1 MHRTERSPWSLAL
14 WISTVALASMPLLGM
29 RPMVFVIIVWLILA
43 LFVRMR
49 SANPTMVD
57 RTALI
62 VLSVPFL
69 LIVLDLLR
77 ADSIASGWPFVER
90 SAALVVFPIGFLLLG
105 APTDARTRSWFTTV
119 FTLSGTVLA
128 LVVNALMLPYHSEA
142 WENDAPFSS
151 TYRYELADISG
162 VHPPYAAYWFLVGA
176 LFQLDVLLGAFNK
189 WRPLRSL
196 LWRTASVIILV
207 VTALFIGSRMPLFA
221 FGAGVVVLLFMRLPR
236 AVAVRLSVLAMFLLG
251 AAVLLSPGIRERMVE
266 VLPFGNTTA
275 QHIAMNSIEIRGPIT
290 DCSLALLEENWMRGC
305 WRCRS
310 ATFPGR
316 LLWLTRFGPHGG
328 QRLWATR
335 PSLTLVAFL
344 RNTWPRSL
352 RTALRLV
359 HSQGMATQGC
369 TSPQLPPLHVA
380 LLFHG
385 GPADQTM
392 GRGALCLLQYLL
404 RGRIDH
410 RRI

>member
-1 MHRTERSPWSLAL
+1 
-14 WISTVALASMPLLGM
+14 MPLLGM

-128 LVVNALMLPYHSEA
+128 VVVNALMLPYLSEA
-142 WENDAPFSS
+142 WEIDAPFSS

-290 DCSLALLEENWMRGC
+290 DCSLALLEENWIVGVGAAEVQ
-305 WRCRS
+305 RS
-310 ATFPGR
+310 LDVCYGSLGLDHMVASGY
-316 LLWLTRFGPHGG
+316 GPHDQALHWWLSYGILG
-328 QRLWATR
+328 LA
-335 PSLTLVAFL
+335 AF
-344 RNTWPRSL
+344 
-352 RTALRLV
+352 
-359 HSQGMATQGC
+359 
-369 TSPQLPPLHVA
+369 A
-380 LLFHG
+380 LLFG
-385 GPADQTM
+385 WCIRRAWQRKD
-392 GRGALCLLQYLL
+392 ALHLSFLLFMLL
-404 RGRIDH
+404 CSFTEDLLTRQWGVVLFACFNTFFVAGSTTEGSETNA
-410 RRI
+410 

>member
-128 LVVNALMLPYHSEA
+128 VVVNALMLPYLSEA
-142 WENDAPFSS
+142 WEIDAPFSS

-236 AVAVRLSVLAMFLLG
+236 AVAVRLWNA
-251 AAVLLSPGIRERMVE
+251 
-266 VLPFGNTTA
+266 
-275 QHIAMNSIEIRGPIT
+275 
-290 DCSLALLEENWMRGC
+290 
-305 WRCRS
+305 RS
-310 ATFPGR
+310 
-316 LLWLTRFGPHGG
+316 
-328 QRLWATR
+328 
-335 PSLTLVAFL
+335 
-344 RNTWPRSL
+344 
-352 RTALRLV
+352 
-359 HSQGMATQGC
+359 
-369 TSPQLPPLHVA
+369 TSPQPLLLHGQAQLACTSLRRSITLRASSSRLMLGSGSSALMKCTNFQISSTLDLHFVRRIHRVGAAQQQAALLLQLIVKHLEHDAIVLGDHDVRLAVADGLPVLHVLA
-380 LLFHG
+380 GH
-385 GPADQTM
+385 P
-392 GRGALCLLQYLL
+392 
-404 RGRIDH
+404 
-410 RRI
+410 